1 MRPIPAFSLPP
12 VFSRFKMTAPPPSA
26 PDLTPLWPAPISSSA
41 PLAAFLAASR
51 ATLSAPSTPTSPH
64 IFLGNESADLDSTV
78 SAIVLAYAASL
89 TGVASAPIINCAR
102 SDFALRADAAALL
115 HTARIPLAS
124 LSFVEDLPPTPP
136 RVTLV
141 DHNDPAAHQTS
152 LAPSVEAIV
161 DHHADSGRFPDA
173 SPRIVERVGSCAT
186 LVYGLANDLDPCA
199 TALLLCAI
207 LMDTSNLKRGAEK
220 DSAAAAKMMA
230 VLGLAGAGAD
240 ALHTALHSIKQAQGH
255 LSTADLL
262 RRDYKRF
269 AGGGRL
275 VGIASAGI
283 GFEEWAG
290 RRGPGEE
297 LSVGVLQAWARDQG
311 VDVLVIM
318 THCAGR
324 REILVCPAS
333 AGEEHF
339 ARGMTA
345 ALRGDDLDLEKMRV
359 HSLAGSVVDVFRQR
373 NVLRTRKAVA
383 PIVLRYLE
391 TCAA

>member
-12 VFSRFKMTAPPPSA
+12 VFSRFKMSA
-26 PDLTPLWPAPISSSA
+26 PQPSTVDLTPLWPAPLSSSA
-41 PLAAFLAASR
+41 PLVAFLAASR
-51 ATLSAPSTPTSPH
+51 ATLSAPPTPTSPH

-78 SAIVLAYAASL
+78 SAVVLAYAASL
-89 TGVASAPIINCAR
+89 TGVPSAPIINCAR

-115 HTARIPLAS
+115 HAARIPLAS
-124 LSFVEDLPPTPP
+124 LSFVEDLPLTPP

-141 DHNDPAAHQTS
+141 DHNDPAAHQFS
-152 LAPSVEAIV
+152 LSPSITAIV

-186 LVYGLANDLDPCA
+186 LVYSLANDLDPCA
-199 TALLLCAI
+199 TALLLCAV
-207 LMDTSNLKRGAEK
+207 LMDTANLKRGAEK

-230 VLGLAGAGAD
+230 ALGLAAGGAEP
-240 ALHTALHSIKQAQGH
+240 LYTTLRSIKQAQGH

-290 RRGPGEE
+290 RRGEGEQ
-297 LSVGVLQAWARDQG
+297 LSVGLLQAWARDQG
-311 VDVLVIM
+311 IDVLVIM
-318 THCAGR
+318 THYSGN

-333 AGEEHF
+333 ASEAQF

-345 ALRGDDLDLEKMRV
+345 ALRGDDLHLEKMDV
-359 HSLAGSVVDVFRQR
+359 SSLAGTVVEVFRQQ

-391 TCAA
+391 TRAA